1 MAPLGMQRCSLE
13 AAAEAVRK
21 SAVGPEQ
28 FLRLLTAEVGQT
40 ESEVRYR
47 ENKLELHRYEPER
60 RRHRTPILVVYAL
73 VNRPYILD
81 LQPDRSV
88 VRRLLEAGFEV
99 YLIDWGEPSPLD
111 QSLTMADYVNRYV
124 DNCVDVVCEEAG
136 VDAVHVLGY
145 CMGGTMSI
153 MYAATHPERVR
164 TLTLMATPVSLEGNG
179 GVLEHW
185 ATFFDPDTV
194 VEAVGNVPAELL
206 AHVFALMD
214 PVDNYVG
221 KYVRLYENIEDDEF
235 VENFSRMEQWIW
247 DGVDVA
253 GEAFR
258 EFVTEVYGENRLIEG
273 EYRLGSERV
282 DLDDIGMPVQQIVGE
297 YDHIVPPKSSTPL
310 NDEVGSDDERIV
322 EFSAGHIG
330 ISVSSSAHEE
340 LWPDVCAWLA
350 ERDAGAPN
358 AG

>member
-1 MAPLGMQRCSLE
+1 MQRYSLE
-13 AAAEAVRK
+13 IAAETVRK

-28 FLRLLTAEVGQT
+28 LLRLLTAEVGHT
-40 ESEVRYR
+40 DSEVRYR
-47 ENKLELHRYEPER
+47 ENKLELHRYEPEK
-60 RRHRTPILVVYAL
+60 RRHRTPILIVYAL

-99 YLIDWGEPSPLD
+99 YMIDWGEPSLLD
-111 QSLTMADYVNRYV
+111 QSLTMDDYVNRYV
-124 DNCVDVVCEEAG
+124 DNCVDAVCDEAG

-153 MYAATHPERVR
+153 MYAATHPDRVR

-179 GVLEHW
+179 GVLEQW
-185 ATFFDPDTV
+185 ATYFDPDTV
-194 VEAVGNVPAELL
+194 VEARGNVPAELL
-206 AHVFALMD
+206 AYVFSLMD

-258 EFVTEVYGENRLIEG
+258 EFVTEVYRDNRLIQG
-273 EYRLGSERV
+273 EYHLGDERI
-282 DLDDIGMPVQQIVGE
+282 DLADIAMPVQQIVGE
-297 YDHIVPPKSSTPL
+297 YDHIVPPESSTPL
-310 NDEVGSDDERIV
+310 NDEIGGDDERIV

-330 ISVSSSAHEE
+330 VSVSSSAHEE
-340 LWPDVCAWLA
+340 LWPDVSAWLA
-350 ERDAGAPN
+350 ERDAGVSN